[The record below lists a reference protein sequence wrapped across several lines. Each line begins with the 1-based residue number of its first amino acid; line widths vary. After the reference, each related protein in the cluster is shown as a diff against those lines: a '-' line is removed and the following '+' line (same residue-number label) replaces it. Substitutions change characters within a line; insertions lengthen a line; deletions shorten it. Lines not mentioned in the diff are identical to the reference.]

1 MNRIESAYSGMLPGN
16 LGRRSFITRSG
27 LSLGSMALGQ
37 MLARGD
43 AGSNSVKSGTKSD
56 KWEGVIKPLHH
67 KPKIKR
73 VIWLYMAG
81 GMSHLDTWDHK
92 PKLAEMSGK
101 PMPESITKGQQIAQL
116 QGSKLVCLGPQHPFK
131 KWGKSG
137 VEFSTVWPQ
146 LGANCADKICLV
158 KSMHTEAINH
168 DPAHTFMNT
177 GSMITGRPAVG
188 SWLLYGLGNETDNLP
203 GFCVMVSTGKY
214 GQKQPIA
221 ARQWHSGNLPSRFQ
235 GVELRST
242 GDPVLYVNRPKGVD
256 AQAQSELLGA
266 VQGLNRI
273 QAQRNIDPEVQTRI
287 SQYEMAFRMQS
298 SVPELMD
305 FSKESKEVLELYGTK
320 GGDGTFGSNCLLARR
335 LAERGVRF
343 IQLYHRDWDH
353 HGAVKE
359 HIAGTAAEVDRGA
372 SALLTDLGR
381 RGLLEDTL
389 VVFGSEF
396 GRTPMAQGNGRDHH
410 LAGFTMWFAGGG
422 IKPGFTYGET
432 DDFGYHAAVN
442 KVSVHDIH
450 ATILQLMG
458 IDHERFTVKFQGLDN
473 KLTGVEP
480 CRVVNEILT

>member
-1 MNRIESAYSGMLPGN
+1 MNPFHTAFSGMLPGT

-43 AGSNSVKSGTKSD
+43 SGGNLSKSDTKSD

-146 LGANCADKICLV
+146 LGANCADKMCLV

-242 GDPVLYVNRPKGVD
+242 GDPVLYVNRPRGVD

-450 ATILQLMG
+450 ATILHLMG